1 MRIKEGFILR
11 NVGEQAVVVSVGE
24 ASKIF
29 NGMIKLNSTGEF
41 LWKHIVDDVSEEDL
55 VAALLE
61 EYDVEESVAKEDVT
75 AFVEKLKTAGI
86 VE

>member
-24 ASKIF
+24 ASKVF
-29 NGMIKLNSTGEF
+29 NGMIKLNPTGEF